1 MEIETEKRKIEFW
14 DEGDDVAR
22 ALINHKT
29 TEMMK
34 GPVEISVKIAYTT
47 RKNKRGGFR
56 GQRMIEFASNLEY
69 WLPRAGFIDSRSQ
82 IVSLTIEKTVS
93 DTPGIAFFMQEVE

>member
-1 MEIETEKRKIEFW
+1 MEIEKEKRKIEFW
-14 DEGDDVAR
+14 YDGDDVVM
-22 ALINHKT
+22 ALINNQT
-29 TEMMK
+29 TEMMTE
-34 GPVEISVKIAYTT
+34 PVEISIKIAYTT

-56 GQRMIEFASNLEY
+56 GQRMTEFASILEH
-69 WLPRAGFIDSRSQ
+69 WLPSLRFIDSRSQ